1 MSSHNVEVLT
11 CCLVFDNSRGAT
23 DCSLRYCT
31 GGNTAQEGTPG
42 PRLAPKAT
50 AATTTA
56 LRSAPGAPAVTT
68 TIPAEVWGAS
78 PQTQQQLDKWMDFY
92 DG

>member
-1 MSSHNVEVLT
+1 MSSHNVEVVS
-11 CCLVFDNSRGAT
+11 CCLVFDNSRSAT

-31 GGNTAQEGTPG
+31 GGNIVQEGTPG

-68 TIPAEVWGAS
+68 TIPAEVLRNSGPCS
-78 PQTQQQLDKWMDFY
+78 SLTSGVDFY